1 MSAPKD
7 AATGAATSAAANAA
21 AAPAAAASASAP
33 GSERIGLGLALR
45 RQHAALLPAF
55 HAALDE
61 IVSTTAFV
69 MGPAVGRLER
79 ALAERVGGGR
89 EAIAVHSGTDAL
101 LIALRALD
109 IGPGDEVIVPAFTF
123 FATAEAVVLAGATP
137 VLVDIDDETMT
148 IDAAQVAARITGR
161 TRAVIPVHL
170 YGQCADMEA
179 LRAACDAGAAA
190 TERGATR
197 GGRPI
202 AIIEDMAQALGAT
215 RGGAHA
221 GALGDLAAVS
231 FYVTKNLGALG
242 DGGLLFARSPDIAAR
257 VRRLRDH
264 GSSRKYHHEEA
275 GFNSRLDT
283 LQAAFLLAKLPLL
296 DAWTERRRAIAAEYS
311 RALRDAVSRIPL
323 RLPVEAPSNRHVYH
337 QYSVRTPAR
346 DAFRSHLS
354 ELGVET
360 GIHYPAG
367 MHTMPALRAFTRGEA
382 FPRTERAA
390 AEVVCLPIFPE
401 MTGAEVERVV
411 AAVTSFRG

>member
-1 MSAPKD
+1 VSEPRN
-7 AATGAATSAAANAA
+7 AATNAAAHAAANA
-21 AAPAAAASASAP
+21 PAP

-79 ALAERVGGGR
+79 ALADRIGGGR

-137 VLVDIDDETMT
+137 VLADIDDETMT
-148 IDAAQVAARITGR
+148 IDAAQVAALITDR
-161 TRAVIPVHL
+161 TRAIIPVHL
-170 YGQCADMEA
+170 YGQCANIEA
-179 LRAACDAGAAA
+179 LRAACGARA
-190 TERGATR
+190 RH
-197 GGRPI
+197 I

-242 DGGLLFARSPDIAAR
+242 DGGLIFAQSPDIAAR

-311 RALRDAVSRIPL
+311 RALRDAASRIPL

-337 QYSVRTPAR
+337 QYSVRTAAR
-346 DAFRSHLS
+346 DAFRAHLS

-367 MHTMPALRAFTRGEA
+367 MHEMPALRGFTRGEA

-401 MTGAEVERVV
+401 MTDGEVERVV